1 MIGTPEPGQLVWV
14 TLTHINEMPTGWQR
28 QYLVRLGDTEPNI
41 VAVHKAAYL
50 STVQDEDGDPVY
62 SADGIRGSIA
72 YVEREELREL
82 RRLRQQREEIEEQ
95 IRELVSTMG
104 WATWQQIG
112 NALGVSRQ
120 SAHER
125 YAADHR

>member
-1 MIGTPEPGQLVWV
+1 
-14 TLTHINEMPTGWQR
+14 
-28 QYLVRLGDTEPNI
+28 
-41 VAVHKAAYL
+41 
-50 STVQDEDGDPVY
+50 
-62 SADGIRGSIA
+62 
-72 YVEREELREL
+72 VEREELREL